1 MHHSISDLAMANDAG
16 LQHGLAGVFRVMI
29 PYVEHVKRVQDSL
42 LVASARSV
50 VMYILCAC
58 AATSVG
64 AMAHAWGG
72 KCSCAQC
79 CLSAWECSEVLVHR

>member
-64 AMAHAWGG
+64 AMAHAWVENAVVHNADCLHGSVL
-72 KCSCAQC
+72 KC
-79 CLSAWECSEVLVHR
+79 